1 MPARR
6 VTIPRPVA
14 RVIDAHAE
22 DQAGT
27 ERMLDQLTQ
36 AAERNANPPRSQFVV
51 DLAVGVNRMATNL
64 GRRAIGCT
72 VTPTVADPSFA
83 WSFEAVGDRQ
93 ADITVLG
100 VAQPGAAVE
109 FF

>member
-1 MPARR
+1 MPARKIAVAR
-6 VTIPRPVA
+6 PRA
-14 RVIDAHAE
+14 RVIDAHSD

-27 ERMLDQLTQ
+27 ERMIDQLTQ
-36 AAERNANPPRSQFVV
+36 AAERNAPTPRSQLVV

-64 GRRAIGCT
+64 GRRAFGCT

-83 WSFEAVGDRQ
+83 WSFAAVGDRQ